1 MLHLS
6 MTLFLLLMFLF
17 LDLVLGFEQTTFSV
31 LENIDT
37 VNVNITIF
45 GGKVDEVITV
55 QFSAISGTALSNF

>member
-6 MTLFLLLMFLF
+6 MKLFPLLMFLF

-31 LENIDT
+31 LENVDT